1 VLQLELPV
9 LIAELSII
17 VVVFT
22 GPADYEEVP
31 PAHAI
36 ELVVGNPVGRDQAA
50 DLAEQLTR

>member
-1 VLQLELPV
+1 MLQLELPV